1 MSKSVLPAI
10 PYSDKRYDNFQ
21 EKSTSKVKNL
31 IKLWR
36 SANVKLSLLCNLDNI
51 DATSVYGISRKIL
64 FHLQKYYNYVSLKLL
79 PYSNE
84 KYFSGNIKQCYRLD
98 KCQRNSLHLFTKLH
112 SLKKHTRLIHNQKK
126 IRYIN
131 HEIRNNYLSINK
143 KQNNKEEINSKI
155 NSNYNYTWN
164 SNGMQNCTVATTFFP
179 KIEMEKTL
187 PLYNIVDLFA
197 NLNLGQVKNNAI
209 PVNVVT
215 KNEKDLDNTHN
226 DKSTLSDNIN
236 SMRKVMMEESFH
248 HPFTGKSNG
257 IIQLSNYN
265 YINTQCKVNFN
276 SGDNM
281 KKACSNLKCLINDIS
296 DIPPKEAKQTHSED
310 VSCKTRSIQWSTEVD
325 VIYYTGDANGDKV
338 IWREIEPLHEEAYQ
352 QANHNDL
359 LQITLTNKNIIS
371 SMNNYQSSNS

>member
-1 MSKSVLPAI
+1 MSKSVLPII
-10 PYSDKRYDNFQ
+10 PYNDKRYDNFQ

-31 IKLWR
+31 IKLWK

-51 DATSVYGISRKIL
+51 DAISVYGISRKI
-64 FHLQKYYNYVSLKLL
+64 FFRLQKYYNYISLKLL

-84 KYFSGNIKQCYRLD
+84 KCFSGNIKQCYRLD

-112 SLKKHTRLIHNQKK
+112 SLKKHTRLIQNQKK

-131 HEIRNNYLSINK
+131 HDIRNNYLSINK

-164 SNGMQNCTVATTFFP
+164 SNGMQNCTVTTTFFP

-197 NLNLGQVKNNAI
+197 NLNLGQVKNNTI
-209 PVNVVT
+209 PVNVYET
-215 KNEKDLDNTHN
+215 NYEKDPDNAHN
-226 DKSTLSDNIN
+226 DKSTLSNNIN
-236 SMRKVMMEESFH
+236 SMCKVMMEESFH
-248 HPFTGKSNG
+248 HPFTET
-257 IIQLSNYN
+257 IQ
-265 YINTQCKVNFN
+265 V
-276 SGDNM
+276 
-281 KKACSNLKCLINDIS
+281 
-296 DIPPKEAKQTHSED
+296 HSED

-359 LQITLTNKNIIS
+359 QITLTNKNIIS
-371 SMNNYQSSNS
+371 SMNNYQSFDS

>member
-1 MSKSVLPAI
+1 M
-10 PYSDKRYDNFQ
+10 
-21 EKSTSKVKNL
+21 
-31 IKLWR
+31 
-36 SANVKLSLLCNLDNI
+36 KLSLLCNLDNI
-51 DATSVYGISRKIL
+51 DAISVYGISRKI
-64 FHLQKYYNYVSLKLL
+64 FFRLQKYYNYISLKLL

-84 KYFSGNIKQCYRLD
+84 KCFSGNIKQCYRLD
-98 KCQRNSLHLFTKLH
+98 KCQRNNLHLFTKLH
-112 SLKKHTRLIHNQKK
+112 SLKKHTRLIQNQKK

-155 NSNYNYTWN
+155 NSNYNYTWD
-164 SNGMQNCTVATTFFP
+164 SNGMQNCTVTTTFFP

-197 NLNLGQVKNNAI
+197 NLNLGQVKNNTI
-209 PVNVVT
+209 PVNVYET
-215 KNEKDLDNTHN
+215 NYEKDLDNTHN
-226 DKSTLSDNIN
+226 DKSTLSNNIN
-236 SMRKVMMEESFH
+236 SMCKVMMEESFH
-248 HPFTGKSNG
+248 HPFTGKSNE

-265 YINTQCKVNFN
+265 YINTNYSNTQCKVNFN
-276 SGDNM
+276 SED
-281 KKACSNLKCLINDIS
+281 NLKNLKYLINDIS
-296 DIPPKEAKQTHSED
+296 DIPPKETIQVHSED

-359 LQITLTNKNIIS
+359 QITLTNKNIIS
-371 SMNNYQSSNS
+371 SMNNYQSFDS